1 VFTGLVEE
9 VGRVSSLERG
19 EMLCLSISADRV
31 AGDTRA
37 GDSVSVNGACLTVD
51 EADDYTLTF
60 FAMPETLRRTA
71 LGTLREGS
79 PVNLERAMAASGR
92 FGGHIVQGHV
102 DGVGEVL
109 AVRPEGEAEIWEFWA
124 PEAVLRYCVEKG
136 SICVD
141 GISLTVVSVGDA
153 SFTVSILPQTRANTN
168 LGGLREGSRVNLEAD
183 VIAKYVERLL
193 EPRVAETFL
202 RGAQEMPF
210 SPIEEIIEDI
220 KLGKMVIVC
229 DDEDRENEGDLTM
242 AAELVT
248 ADDINF
254 MASHGRGLICLPMA
268 GEIVDRLEIPAM
280 VTHNASRMGTAFT
293 ASIEAK
299 EGITTG
305 ISAADRAHTCRVA
318 VDDATG
324 PEDLVMPGHVFP
336 LRAKPGGV
344 LQRAGQTEAAVD
356 LARLAGMKPA
366 GVICEIMKED
376 GTMARVPDLEKFSK
390 EHDIKLVTVAQ
401 IIEYR
406 HAYETQVRCA
416 VETRLP
422 TPFGEFRLRAYENEI
437 DALTHVA
444 LVMGEP
450 EGKDDVLVRVH
461 SACLTGDALHS
472 LRCDCGEQLEAAMEI
487 IAAEGEG
494 VIAYMQQE
502 GRGIG
507 LLNKMKAYHL
517 QDEGMDTV
525 EANQKLGLAPD
536 LRDYGVGAQILKDLD
551 LKRIRLLTNNL
562 TKVVG
567 LRGFGLEI
575 TARVP
580 IEMEPNGHNERYLKA
595 KREKLNHVFEKF

>member
-1 VFTGLVEE
+1 
-9 VGRVSSLERG
+9 
-19 EMLCLSISADRV
+19 
-31 AGDTRA
+31 
-37 GDSVSVNGACLTVD
+37 
-51 EADDYTLTF
+51 
-60 FAMPETLRRTA
+60 
-71 LGTLREGS
+71 
-79 PVNLERAMAASGR
+79 
-92 FGGHIVQGHV
+92 
-102 DGVGEVL
+102 
-109 AVRPEGEAEIWEFWA
+109 
-124 PEAVLRYCVEKG
+124 
-136 SICVD
+136 
-141 GISLTVVSVGDA
+141 
-153 SFTVSILPQTRANTN
+153 
-168 LGGLREGSRVNLEAD
+168 
-183 VIAKYVERLL
+183 
-193 EPRVAETFL
+193 
-202 RGAQEMPF
+202 MPF
-210 SPIEEIIEDI
+210 SPIEEILEDI
-220 KLGKMVIVC
+220 KAGKMVIVC

-248 ADDINF
+248 AEDINF

-268 GEIVDRLEIPAM
+268 GEIVDRLDIPEM

-299 EGITTG
+299 DGITTG

-318 VDDATG
+318 VDEATG

-336 LRAKPGGV
+336 LRAKSGGV

-356 LARLAGMKPA
+356 LARLAGLKPA

-390 EHDIKLVTVAQ
+390 EHDVKLVTVAQ

-406 HAYETQVRCA
+406 HAYETQVTCA
-416 VETRLP
+416 VETKLP

-437 DALTHVA
+437 DDLTHVA

-450 EGKDDVLVRVH
+450 EGKEDVLVRVH

-472 LRCDCGEQLEAAMEI
+472 LRCDCGEQLEAAMERV
-487 IAAEGEG
+487 AHEGEG
-494 VIAYMQQE
+494 VIVYMQQE

-575 TARVP
+575 TERVP
-580 IEMEPNGHNERYLKA
+580 IEMEPNGHNERYLKT

>member
-1 VFTGLVEE
+1 
-9 VGRVSSLERG
+9 
-19 EMLCLSISADRV
+19 MQ
-31 AGDTRA
+31 
-37 GDSVSVNGACLTVD
+37 
-51 EADDYTLTF
+51 
-60 FAMPETLRRTA
+60 P
-71 LGTLREGS
+71 
-79 PVNLERAMAASGR
+79 P
-92 FGGHIVQGHV
+92 
-102 DGVGEVL
+102 
-109 AVRPEGEAEIWEFWA
+109 
-124 PEAVLRYCVEKG
+124 
-136 SICVD
+136 
-141 GISLTVVSVGDA
+141 
-153 SFTVSILPQTRANTN
+153 
-168 LGGLREGSRVNLEAD
+168 
-183 VIAKYVERLL
+183 
-193 EPRVAETFL
+193 
-202 RGAQEMPF
+202 RGAKMPF
-210 SPIEEIIEDI
+210 SPIEEILEDI
-220 KLGKMVIVC
+220 RAGKMVIVC

-248 ADDINF
+248 AEDINF
-254 MASHGRGLICLPMA
+254 MATHGRGLICLPMA
-268 GEIVDRLEIPAM
+268 GEIVDRLDIPEM

-299 EGITTG
+299 DGITTG

-318 VDDATG
+318 VDEATG
-324 PEDLVMPGHVFP
+324 PEDLVMPGHIFP

-356 LARLAGMKPA
+356 LARLAGLKPA

-376 GTMARVPDLEKFSK
+376 GTMARVPDLEKFSE
-390 EHDIKLVTVAQ
+390 EHDVKLVTVAQ

-406 HAYETQVRCA
+406 HAYETQVTCA
-416 VETRLP
+416 VETKLP
-422 TPFGEFRLRAYENEI
+422 TPYGEFRLRAYENEI
-437 DALTHVA
+437 DDLTHVA

-472 LRCDCGEQLEAAMEI
+472 LRCDCGEQLEAAMAR

-575 TARVP
+575 TERVP
-580 IEMEPNGHNERYLKA
+580 IEMEPNGHNERYLRT

>member
-1 VFTGLVEE
+1 
-9 VGRVSSLERG
+9 
-19 EMLCLSISADRV
+19 
-31 AGDTRA
+31 
-37 GDSVSVNGACLTVD
+37 
-51 EADDYTLTF
+51 
-60 FAMPETLRRTA
+60 
-71 LGTLREGS
+71 
-79 PVNLERAMAASGR
+79 
-92 FGGHIVQGHV
+92 
-102 DGVGEVL
+102 
-109 AVRPEGEAEIWEFWA
+109 
-124 PEAVLRYCVEKG
+124 
-136 SICVD
+136 
-141 GISLTVVSVGDA
+141 
-153 SFTVSILPQTRANTN
+153 
-168 LGGLREGSRVNLEAD
+168 
-183 VIAKYVERLL
+183 
-193 EPRVAETFL
+193 
-202 RGAQEMPF
+202 MPF
-210 SPIEEIIEDI
+210 SPIEEIVEDI
-220 KLGKMVIVC
+220 KQGKMVIVC

-254 MASHGRGLICLPMA
+254 MAVHGRGLICLPMA
-268 GEIVDRLEIPAM
+268 GEIVDRLDIPQM

-318 VDDATG
+318 VDEATG

-356 LARLAGMKPA
+356 LARLAGFKPA

-376 GTMARVPDLEKFSK
+376 GTMARVPDLERFSR
-390 EHDIKLVTVAQ
+390 EHGIKLVTVAH

-406 HAYETQVRCA
+406 HAFETQVRCA

-437 DALTHVA
+437 DDLTHVA

-472 LRCDCGEQLEAAMEI
+472 LRCDCGEQLEAAMER

-575 TARVP
+575 TERVP
-580 IEMEPNGHNERYLKA
+580 IEMEPNGHNERYLKT

>member
-1 VFTGLVEE
+1 
-9 VGRVSSLERG
+9 
-19 EMLCLSISADRV
+19 
-31 AGDTRA
+31 
-37 GDSVSVNGACLTVD
+37 
-51 EADDYTLTF
+51 
-60 FAMPETLRRTA
+60 
-71 LGTLREGS
+71 
-79 PVNLERAMAASGR
+79 
-92 FGGHIVQGHV
+92 
-102 DGVGEVL
+102 
-109 AVRPEGEAEIWEFWA
+109 
-124 PEAVLRYCVEKG
+124 
-136 SICVD
+136 
-141 GISLTVVSVGDA
+141 
-153 SFTVSILPQTRANTN
+153 
-168 LGGLREGSRVNLEAD
+168 
-183 VIAKYVERLL
+183 
-193 EPRVAETFL
+193 
-202 RGAQEMPF
+202 MPF
-210 SPIEEIIEDI
+210 SPIEEILEDI
-220 KLGKMVIVC
+220 KAGKMVIVC

-248 ADDINF
+248 AEDINF

-268 GEIVDRLEIPAM
+268 GEIIDRLDIPEM

-299 EGITTG
+299 DGITTG

-318 VDDATG
+318 VDEATG

-336 LRAKPGGV
+336 LRAKSGGV

-356 LARLAGMKPA
+356 LARLAGLKPA

-376 GTMARVPDLEKFSK
+376 GTMARVPDLEKFSA
-390 EHDIKLVTVAQ
+390 EHDVKLVTVAQ

-406 HAYETQVRCA
+406 HAYETQVTCA
-416 VETRLP
+416 VETKLP

-437 DALTHVA
+437 DDLTHVA

-450 EGKDDVLVRVH
+450 EGKEDVLVRVH

-472 LRCDCGEQLEAAMEI
+472 LRCDCGEQLEAAMERV
-487 IAAEGEG
+487 AHEGEG
-494 VIAYMQQE
+494 VIVYMQQE

-575 TARVP
+575 TERVP
-580 IEMEPNGHNERYLKA
+580 IEMEPNGHNERYLKT

>member
-1 VFTGLVEE
+1 
-9 VGRVSSLERG
+9 
-19 EMLCLSISADRV
+19 
-31 AGDTRA
+31 
-37 GDSVSVNGACLTVD
+37 
-51 EADDYTLTF
+51 
-60 FAMPETLRRTA
+60 
-71 LGTLREGS
+71 
-79 PVNLERAMAASGR
+79 
-92 FGGHIVQGHV
+92 
-102 DGVGEVL
+102 
-109 AVRPEGEAEIWEFWA
+109 
-124 PEAVLRYCVEKG
+124 
-136 SICVD
+136 
-141 GISLTVVSVGDA
+141 
-153 SFTVSILPQTRANTN
+153 
-168 LGGLREGSRVNLEAD
+168 
-183 VIAKYVERLL
+183 
-193 EPRVAETFL
+193 
-202 RGAQEMPF
+202 MPF
-210 SPIEEIIEDI
+210 SPMEEILEDI
-220 KLGKMVIVC
+220 KAGKMVIVC

-254 MASHGRGLICLPMA
+254 MATHGRGLICLPMA
-268 GEIVDRLEIPAM
+268 EELIDRLDIPQM
-280 VTHNASRMGTAFT
+280 TVHNSSRMGTGFT
-293 ASIEAK
+293 VSIEAR

-336 LRAKPGGV
+336 LRAKAGGV

-356 LARLAGMKPA
+356 LSRLAGLKPA

-376 GTMARVPDLEKFSK
+376 GTMARVPDLEKFSAK
-390 EHDIKLVTVAQ
+390 HDIKLVTTAQ

-406 HAYETQVRCA
+406 HAFETQVKCA
-416 VETRLP
+416 VETKLP
-422 TPFGEFRLRAYENEI
+422 TPYGEFRLKAFESEI
-437 DALTHVA
+437 DDLTHLA
-444 LVMGEP
+444 LIMGEP

-472 LRCDCGEQLEAAMEI
+472 LRCDCGEQLEAAMELL
-487 IAAEGEG
+487 AREGEG
-494 VIAYMQQE
+494 VIVYMQQE

-551 LKRIRLLTNNL
+551 LRRIRLLTNNL

-575 TARVP
+575 AERVP
-580 IEMEPNGHNERYLKA
+580 LEIEPNGHNDRYLKT
-595 KREKLNHVFEKF
+595 KREKLNHVFDKI